1 MPFADAHTSEGNDI
15 NDLGEM
21 VGGSDSPSG
30 LYRAIYKSPVG
41 GRNIFF
47 YDLGVLGAGTANAGN
62 RSVAFAI
69 SAKGLIVGQSNL
81 KVGQYFQNRA
91 FVVSNQGN
99 AGSQPMLNLTE
110 QSWVLVGGNW
120 QRADAN
126 GWMLTSAER
135 INREGWI
142 VGYGT
147 KSGQTRAFV
156 LSPRQ

>member
-1 MPFADAHTSEGNDI
+1 
-15 NDLGEM
+15 M
-21 VGGSDSPSG
+21 VGASDCPAG
-30 LYRAIYKSPVG
+30 QYRAIYKAPLSARNVG
-41 GRNIFF
+41 Y
-47 YDLGVLGAGTANAGN
+47 YDLGVLGAGTPDAGN

-81 KVGQYFQNRA
+81 KVGQSFLYRA

-110 QSWVLVGGNW
+110 QSWVWTGSQW
-120 QRADAN
+120 QRADVN
-126 GWMLTSAER
+126 GWVLTSAER

-147 KSGQTRAFV
+147 KAGQTRAFV